1 MIETVPAQRRITLR
15 DLLTLCLGFGYI
27 TAAGSYPIQDAA
39 SKAQILSG
47 PPDPPSMPNPDEWMR
62 RLGELPLMFQP
73 GERWMYPTGF
83 TVLGVLLERNSGMAL
98 GQLLHERV
106 LEPLGMVDT
115 GFFVPPSKLNR
126 LAACY
131 LVNTGG
137 LELHDGVTDSKW
149 SESPAFADANGGM
162 VSTVDDY
169 VAFGAM
175 LLNRGEHGGRAL
187 LSRSA
192 VELMTS
198 NQITAQ
204 QKAGTSFLGDH
215 GWGFGVSVLT
225 GHGDGASTPGR
236 FGWDGGFGTSWYS
249 DPQAGLVGVL
259 MTQVLASPARIDT
272 DFWDTVYGSK
282 AD

>member
-1 MIETVPAQRRITLR
+1 MH
-15 DLLTLCLGFGYI
+15 
-27 TAAGSYPIQDAA
+27 
-39 SKAQILSG
+39 K
-47 PPDPPSMPNPDEWMR
+47 
-62 RLGELPLMFQP
+62 
-73 GERWMYPTGF
+73 
-83 TVLGVLLERNSGMAL
+83 
-98 GQLLHERV
+98 RV
-106 LEPLGMVDT
+106 LEPLGMIDT

-131 LVNTGG
+131 MVNTGG
-137 LELHDGVTDSKW
+137 LELYDGVIDSKW

-169 VAFGAM
+169 LAFGAM
-175 LLNRGEHGGRAL
+175 LLNRGEHGVRAL

-215 GWGFGVSVLT
+215 GWGFGVSVRT
-225 GHGDGASTPGR
+225 GHGDGTSTPGR
-236 FGWDGGFGTSWYS
+236 FGWDGGFGTSWYFYS
-249 DPQAGLVGVL
+249 QAGLVGVL

-272 DFWDTVYGSK
+272 DFWDTAYGSK